1 MTGGRRLT
9 VVAFAASAACVAA
22 AAFAAAAIADDH
34 RMPELPAAKGE
45 RCVEPTEIMRRRH
58 MEFILH
64 QRDETV
70 HRGIRTQ
77 KHRFVNCIDCHVQR
91 NAAGDWPRH
100 TDDDHF
106 CSVCHRYASVSMDC
120 FQCHADRPREAYKQ
134 AGERAQRARQGRLS
148 LRDLRRTLPREAMQ

>member
-1 MTGGRRLT
+1 MTGGNRRAAAAAL
-9 VVAFAASAACVAA
+9 AASAAACI
-22 AAFAAAAIADDH
+22 AFAAVADADDH
-34 RMPELPAAKGE
+34 RMPELPKAKGE
-45 RCVEPTEIMRRRH
+45 RCVEPTEVMRRRH

-91 NAAGDWPRH
+91 NASGDWPRH

-106 CSVCHRYASVSMDC
+106 CSVCHRYAGVSMDC
-120 FQCHADRPREAYKQ
+120 FQCHADRPQEAYRRT
-134 AGERAQRARQGRLS
+134 GETARRGSRARLS
-148 LRDLRRTLPREAMQ
+148 LRDLQRTLSREEPR

>member
-1 MTGGRRLT
+1 MTGADRRLA
-9 VVAFAASAACVAA
+9 VVVLAVAA
-22 AAFAAAAIADDH
+22 GVASVAGADDH
-34 RMPELPAAKGE
+34 LMPELPAAKGE
-45 RCVEPTEIMRRRH
+45 RCVEPTEVMRRRH

-91 NAAGDWPRH
+91 NGAGDWPRH

-120 FQCHADRPREAYKQ
+120 FQCHADRPREAYPRT
-134 AGERAQRARQGRLS
+134 GETARRESRGRLS
-148 LRDLRRTLPREAMQ
+148 LRDLQRTLAREAAR

>member
-1 MTGGRRLT
+1 MTGGNRRLGA
-9 VVAFAASAACVAA
+9 V
-22 AAFAAAAIADDH
+22 AFAAAACIAFAAAAEADDH

-45 RCVEPTEIMRRRH
+45 RCVEPTEVMRRRH

-77 KHRFVNCIDCHVQR
+77 KHRFVNCIGCHVQR
-91 NAAGDWPRH
+91 TADGDWPRH

-120 FQCHADRPREAYKQ
+120 FQCHADRPQEAYRR
-134 AGERAQRARQGRLS
+134 AGETARHDPPGHLS
-148 LRDLRRTLPREAMQ
+148 LRDLRRTLSRARLR